1 MKNYMKKKKYVL
13 KTILII
19 VTLVTVMGLT
29 ACVGIMEDVLSEN
42 ESKEDL
48 SDDKESE
55 KEAGDSSDDKGEVVY
70 IDESEIDYIY
80 SDPSSYKGKYVILSG
95 KVFGEPERDDEG
107 VYLQMWQ
114 KPEEAE
120 NNTIIAYEGNVD
132 VQDGDYVLIDGEIK
146 DEYKGENAFGGMI
159 TAPMILAKEMTVLSY
174 QEAVAPTIK
183 EILINEVQ
191 EQYGYEVVL
200 EKIEIAE
207 NETRVYLT
215 INNNGSSAFSAYSF
229 NADLVQGSNQYEE
242 DSNWE
247 ADYPEIQTD
256 LRVGATTS
264 GIFCFPAINLEEE
277 FTVYIDASS
286 DNYDEDIEEY
296 QFVIENN

>member
-1 MKNYMKKKKYVL
+1 MKNYMKKKKNVL

-95 KVFGEPERDDEG
+95 KVFGEPERDGES

-132 VQDGDYVLIDGEIK
+132 VSK
-146 DEYKGENAFGGMI
+146 
-159 TAPMILAKEMTVLSY
+159 AK
-174 QEAVAPTIK
+174 
-183 EILINEVQ
+183 
-191 EQYGYEVVL
+191 
-200 EKIEIAE
+200 
-207 NETRVYLT
+207 
-215 INNNGSSAFSAYSF
+215 
-229 NADLVQGSNQYEE
+229 
-242 DSNWE
+242 
-247 ADYPEIQTD
+247 
-256 LRVGATTS
+256 
-264 GIFCFPAINLEEE
+264 
-277 FTVYIDASS
+277 
-286 DNYDEDIEEY
+286 
-296 QFVIENN
+296 VI